1 MTSISVIFE
10 IPADIA
16 EGLANG
22 TLERVGGVI
31 RKAENKQVKAWLT
44 EAGEVIREENSSVPP
59 SILNSSQMLMGL
71 QVANLAVNVAG
82 FALIYHKL
90 QRVEHQLANMDQK
103 LDRITVNQEFLDHK
117 HLISKL
123 SPVIASLRTLA
134 SIHHISD
141 RSIIQGK
148 LITADDKFGDATVY
162 FKEVLGHMLAN
173 KLEQERP
180 EEFMACYRAWVMA
193 SQGHVQTMLELD
205 ENREALARA
214 ETLKI
219 EHQNFGR
226 EFIEIRRNPL
236 RKLINEHSHPQAEAL
251 LKTLGQQS
259 AGVHE
264 LVKGRVLQLE
274 HMVEAGLRLSDLP
287 HMSGSGQAG
296 YALLRF
302 D

>member
-10 IPADIA
+10 IPEDIA

-22 TLERVGGVI
+22 TLERVGGVV
-31 RKAENKQVKAWLT
+31 RKTGNKQVKAWLT
-44 EAGEVIREENSSVPP
+44 EAGEVIREENPPVPP

-103 LDRITVNQEFLDHK
+103 LDRISVNQEFLDHK
-117 HLISKL
+117 HLISRL

-134 SIHHISD
+134 GIHRISD
-141 RSIIQGK
+141 RSIVQGK
-148 LITADDKFGDATVY
+148 LIAADEKFGDAIVY
-162 FKEVLGHMLAN
+162 FREILGRMLAD
-173 KLEQERP
+173 KLELERP
-180 EEFMACYRAWVMA
+180 EEFMACYRAWIMA
-193 SQGHVQTMLELD
+193 SQGHVQTMLELG
-205 ENREALARA
+205 ENREALSRA

-219 EHQNFGR
+219 EHQDFGR
-226 EFIEIRRNPL
+226 QFLEIRRDPL
-236 RKLINEHSHPQAEAL
+236 RKLINAQAHPRAEPL
-251 LKTLGQQS
+251 LNTLGQQS

-274 HMVEAGLRLSDLP
+274 HMVETGLRLNDLP
-287 HMSGSGQAG
+287 HMSDSGQTG